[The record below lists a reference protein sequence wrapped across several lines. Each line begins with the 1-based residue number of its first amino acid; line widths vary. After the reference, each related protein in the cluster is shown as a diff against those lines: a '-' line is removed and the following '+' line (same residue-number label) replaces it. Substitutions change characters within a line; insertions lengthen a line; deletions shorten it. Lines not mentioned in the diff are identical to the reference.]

1 MEVNLINCPVCTFL
15 NNPSNTNCDCC
26 DSLLNPDSVA
36 ENNPLEDEFM
46 KLTGESRSVA
56 TEYLGVTFNNL
67 DKAVG
72 LFFEDKERGVSNA
85 DYRNSVMDMF
95 MSVLQSAMR
104 REYQNPEN
112 VRDLTCQILYTR
124 GRNNPHECE
133 QCDSKAFLLSAKILS
148 YESSF
153 MNIIRMIPQED
164 LEHLKIESNEYENLA
179 KDIISKIKET
189 FLPKIIT
196 NLTNYI
202 SNAYFNRDE
211 LRKTYEMEYVE
222 EYMDSRNGLEFRI
235 IWDTLHQSESKLEK
249 DKIDESLKLLVN
261 STEFHSYLNQS
272 WESPIYNH
280 PATKEAI
287 QKLTKIKLIEKSD
300 DYNDLKNKKC
310 SICMEEF
317 KPDGR
322 EVIRL
327 KCHSFCS
334 ECILEWL
341 ENHNNN
347 CPVCRKP
354 VTEEPEKNHKEQ
366 VKNEEVYK

>member
-15 NNPSNTNCDCC
+15 NNPSNSNCDCC
-26 DSLLNPDSVA
+26 DSLLNPDSVV

-56 TEYLGVTFNNL
+56 KEYLGVTFNNL

-85 DYRNSVMDMF
+85 DYRNNIMDMF

-124 GRNNPHECE
+124 GRNAPHECE
-133 QCDSKAFLLSAKILS
+133 QCDSKAFLISAKILS
-148 YESSF
+148 YESSH
-153 MNIIRMIPQED
+153 MDVIRMISQED
-164 LEHLKIESNEYENLA
+164 LDILKIESSGYENLV
-179 KDIISKIKET
+179 KEIIKLVKED
-189 FLPKIIT
+189 FLPKIYD
-196 NLTNYI
+196 NLNKYI
-202 SNAYFNRDE
+202 INAYFNRDE
-211 LRKTYEMEYVE
+211 LKVTFDMDYIED
-222 EYMDSRNGLEFRI
+222 YMNSRNGLEFRI
-235 IWDTLHQSESKLEK
+235 IWDTLHQNVDKLDK
-249 DKIDESLKLLVN
+249 DQIDEKLKILVN
-261 STEFHSYLNQS
+261 SSEFHSYLNQS

-280 PATKEAI
+280 PATKDAI
-287 QKLTKIKLIEKSD
+287 DKLKRIKLTEESN
-300 DYNDLKNKKC
+300 DYKDLKDKKC

-317 KPDGR
+317 KADGR
-322 EVIRL
+322 EIIRL

-334 ECILEWL
+334 GCILEWL

-347 CPVCRKP
+347 CPVCRNP
-354 VTEEPEKNHKEQ
+354 VTDEKNKKQKVEQ
-366 VKNEEVYK
+366 ENV

>member
-1 MEVNLINCPVCTFL
+1 MEQNLINCPVCTFL
-15 NNPSNTNCDCC
+15 NNSTNTNCDCC
-26 DSLLNPDSVA
+26 DSLLNPDSNV

-46 KLTGESRSVA
+46 KLTGESRSIA
-56 TEYLGVTFNNL
+56 KEYLETTINNL
-67 DKAVG
+67 DRAVG
-72 LFFEDKERGVSNA
+72 LFFEDKERGVTNA
-85 DYRNSVMDMF
+85 DYRSNMMDMF
-95 MSVLQSAMR
+95 LNALQSAIR
-104 REYQNPEN
+104 QEYQKPEN
-112 VRDLTCQILYTR
+112 LNDLICQILYTR

-133 QCDSKAFLLSAKILS
+133 QCDSKAFLLTAKILS
-148 YESSF
+148 YENSY
-153 MNIIRMIPQED
+153 MNIIRMIPQDD
-164 LEHLKIESNEYENLA
+164 LEYLKIESSEYENLV
-179 KDIISKIKET
+179 KDIVVKIKEI

-196 NLTNYI
+196 NLTDYI
-202 SNAYFNRDE
+202 SNAYFNREE
-211 LRKTYEMEYVE
+211 LKKTYEIEYIE

-235 IWDTLHQSESKLEK
+235 IWDTLHQSEDKLEK
-249 DKIDESLKLLVN
+249 SKIDENLKILVN
-261 STEFHSYLNQS
+261 SSEFHSYLNQS

-287 QKLTKIKLIEKSD
+287 QNLNKIKLTEKSD
-300 DYNDLKNKKC
+300 DYADLKNKKC

-354 VTEEPEKNHKEQ
+354 VTEESSKKQ
-366 VKNEEVYK
+366 KVVKNEDVYK